1 MSSVDERSGPS
12 SGQQKIIYEQFWN
25 IYVMELGSGGYSPI
39 FGGSFGN
46 GFMYG
51 FLVGTGGAARC
62 GVTID
67 G

>member
-1 MSSVDERSGPS
+1 
-12 SGQQKIIYEQFWN
+12 
-25 IYVMELGSGGYSPI
+25 MELGSGGYSPI